1 MECGKIISWQTG
13 RTLKRTL
20 SLRWND
26 EARRLYARTTRINR
40 SNWIT
45 HLIRHEQTPM
55 KASSKSMYKVIA
67 KRTAFSTHF
76 VGSESQIFPQN
87 CLMRLFYGTP
97 EGTFSVLFLS
107 CTHKLLTRF
116 DNIITRLNYFL
127 SRSNKLFILFK
138 QDNNSFKR
146 LIMSFKQVIY
156 LV

>member
-1 MECGKIISWQTG
+1 M
-13 RTLKRTL
+13 
-20 SLRWND
+20 
-26 EARRLYARTTRINR
+26 
-40 SNWIT
+40 
-45 HLIRHEQTPM
+45 IRVFVGCT
-55 KASSKSMYKVIA
+55 S
-67 KRTAFSTHF
+67 HF
-76 VGSESQIFPQN
+76 VFVFC
-87 CLMRLFYGTP
+87 CLFHAQAQTYGTP

-116 DNIITRLNYFL
+116 DNIITRLNDLL